1 MTTGYLTAFQN
12 VKPVYERKS
21 TFFVNIR
28 PFPVKRRKMLIL
40 THRQALR
47 FTKTLQFSDDNIF
60 SVC

>member
-12 VKPVYERKS
+12 VKPVNEGQS

-40 THRQALR
+40 THRHALR
-47 FTKTLQFSDDNIF
+47 FGLL
-60 SVC
+60 